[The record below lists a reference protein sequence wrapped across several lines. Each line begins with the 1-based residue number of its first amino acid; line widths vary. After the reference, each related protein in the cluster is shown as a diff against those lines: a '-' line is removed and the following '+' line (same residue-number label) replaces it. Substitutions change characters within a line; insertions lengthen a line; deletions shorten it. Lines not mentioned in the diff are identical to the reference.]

1 MIKFLVPD
9 YYGTAYI
16 GVSDISGAFV
26 FKGAPEDLAARVQNL
41 INTDV
46 PPVNEFLLMETGDFL
61 LLESGD
67 KIVLQ

>member
-9 YYGTAYI
+9 YYNTAYI
-16 GVSDISGAFV
+16 GVSDISGAFL
-26 FKGAPEDLAARVQNL
+26 FKGAPDDLASRVQNL

-46 PPVNEFLLMETGDFL
+46 PPANSFL

-67 KIVLQ
+67 FFLLESGDKIALQ